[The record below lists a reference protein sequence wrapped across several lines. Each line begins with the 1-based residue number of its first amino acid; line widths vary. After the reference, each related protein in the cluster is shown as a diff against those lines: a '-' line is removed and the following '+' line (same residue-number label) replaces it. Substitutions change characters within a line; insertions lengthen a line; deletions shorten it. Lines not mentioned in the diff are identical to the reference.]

1 MKSAFHLLII
11 LLLGLLLVSCNLAIT
26 TVKYTVS
33 INQLTGGTI
42 TVSPQKTSYS
52 EGDQITI
59 TAIPN
64 QGFVFSAWGGNLN
77 GIINPINFTI
87 TGNTII
93 SAVFTPLQYT
103 YTITISDSVGG
114 TVSLSPNKPD
124 YASGEVVIVTAIPST
139 GYTFTAW
146 GGDVSGTVNP
156 LTITVQ
162 RNMLISASYAQMT
175 TGNYTVT
182 VSSTVGGTI
191 SLSPNKT
198 NYNSGDSVT
207 ITATAS
213 AGYSFASWG
222 GDLTGSVNP
231 LTFAVSENMT
241 IIAAFIPTS
250 GVISTVAG
258 NGTSGFSGDGGPA
271 TSAQLGGP
279 MDVAVDSAGNLYIA
293 DVGNHRIRKVNTA
306 GIILT
311 VAGNGSAGFSGDG
324 GPATSAQLNQPRCVA
339 LDEVGD
345 LYIGDSVNN
354 RIRKVNTAGIIITVA
369 GNGSGGCSG
378 DGGPATS
385 AQLGYPD
392 GVAFDNAGNL
402 YFVDRNFRIR
412 KVDIIGTITTV
423 AGNGNIGDSGDGG
436 PALSAQLYYPSGV
449 AVDTAGNI
457 YFATTMAARIRKI
470 DKAGT
475 ITTVAGKGLAGY
487 SGDGGVATSAQ
498 LSGPLDVAV
507 DSAGNLYIADSGNCR
522 IRKVSTSGTI
532 TTFAGGNS
540 SLGDGG
546 PATAAEL
553 NLPCGVAV
561 DAAGN
566 LYIADYNNHRIRKVS
581 AP

>member
-1 MKSAFHLLII
+1 
-11 LLLGLLLVSCNLAIT
+11 
-26 TVKYTVS
+26 
-33 INQLTGGTI
+33 
-42 TVSPQKTSYS
+42 
-52 EGDQITI
+52 
-59 TAIPN
+59 
-64 QGFVFSAWGGNLN
+64 
-77 GIINPINFTI
+77 
-87 TGNTII
+87 
-93 SAVFTPLQYT
+93 
-103 YTITISDSVGG
+103 
-114 TVSLSPNKPD
+114 
-124 YASGEVVIVTAIPST
+124 
-139 GYTFTAW
+139 
-146 GGDVSGTVNP
+146 
-156 LTITVQ
+156 
-162 RNMLISASYAQMT
+162 
-175 TGNYTVT
+175 
-182 VSSTVGGTI
+182 
-191 SLSPNKT
+191 
-198 NYNSGDSVT
+198 
-207 ITATAS
+207 
-213 AGYSFASWG
+213 
-222 GDLTGSVNP
+222 
-231 LTFAVSENMT
+231 
-241 IIAAFIPTS
+241 
-250 GVISTVAG
+250 
-258 NGTSGFSGDGGPA
+258 
-271 TSAQLGGP
+271 